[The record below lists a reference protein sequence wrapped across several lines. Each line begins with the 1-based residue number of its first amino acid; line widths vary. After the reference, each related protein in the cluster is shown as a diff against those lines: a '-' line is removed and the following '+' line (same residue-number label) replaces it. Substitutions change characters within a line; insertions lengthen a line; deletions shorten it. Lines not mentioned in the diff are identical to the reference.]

1 MCAFARGGSMERYVG
16 IDVGAETIKLAEVVR
31 QGDALRLVRHALVP
45 HGKEPGPRLL
55 DLLRVWDWD
64 SVSSAVATGR
74 LGRQLAVERIPTKQ
88 ALLRGFRF
96 LHGGDP
102 ATVVSIGSRG
112 FSVLEM
118 RAAGDPAYRES
129 SRCAQGTGNFLRQLV
144 ERFGLSVEEAALKT
158 EAVDGPAPLSGR
170 CPVILK
176 TDMTHL
182 ANKGERQERIL
193 AGLLDAIAESAEVLV
208 KPRRS
213 PPRVLLTGGVTRA
226 RRVREHFRAFLER
239 NGMSL
244 LEADLDQSLVIEA
257 VGCAV
262 HAALNRP
269 GARALEDLLRPVEAA
284 RIETVPAL
292 RSALGRVRR
301 MPRPPAAEASG
312 AGGDVVLGFDIGSTG
327 SKVVALDAGRREPV
341 WEGYLRT
348 GGNPVGAA
356 QALMQAFLEGPAG
369 ARPIRALGATGSGRE
384 IVGSLLATCYGP
396 GAVFVLN
403 EIAAHARGAH
413 HHDARVDTI
422 FEIGGQD
429 AKYIR
434 LEGGRVVDAAMN
446 EACSAGTGSFIEEQG
461 RRFEGV
467 ADVAQLGRIALEAD
481 GSAALGQ
488 HCSIFM
494 AEVIDEA
501 VAADVPRERIVAG
514 LYESVIQNYL
524 NRVKGSRSVGEVIF
538 CQGMPF
544 ASDALAAAVARQ
556 TGAEVIVPPS
566 PGTVGALG
574 IALLA
579 ADQLAL
585 SASPALD
592 GRKLLG
598 AAVESKDTFVCK
610 AVSGCGGS
618 GNRCRIDR
626 LTTVLEGDR
635 RRFTWGGSCSL
646 YDKGTRTRKLPDG
659 APHPFRERAELVA
672 SLAARLS
679 TPRGGRRIALTDDF
693 QLKGMFPFFAT
704 FLHGLGLDLD
714 VAEHADRAALKRGIE
729 GANVPWCAPMQQY
742 HGAVA
747 ALAERGAD
755 LLFAPMVREI
765 PRVAHERAS
774 QLCPI
779 VQGSPDVLRWDL
791 GEGVRRKMISP
802 VVDVGPGALDAP
814 AFVESCRRLAA
825 EVGVRRERL
834 WREALAAGRAEQL
847 AFDAALLAL
856 GREALARC
864 ERDGIVPVVVLGR
877 TYTIH
882 DDVLNSNLPAIL
894 RDQGAIP
901 IPLDCFPVREDAPVF
916 ENMFW
921 GHGQRILRAAWQIR
935 RTPGVY
941 GLFASNYSCG
951 PDSFTH
957 HLVQDLMD
965 GKPFTVIETDG
976 HAGDAGTKTRV
987 EAFLH
992 CVREH
997 LASGER
1003 GTPRAPGRL
1012 TVKGATIREI
1022 SASGERV
1029 LMPTLGD
1036 GAEVLAAALRGAG
1049 VPAEVLPEPGPQALR
1064 LGRRHTSGKECLPMT
1079 LTLGSLL
1086 ERLERAGD
1094 GERFAFVMPGADGPC
1109 RFGAYKELHQLVLER
1124 LGFRDRVRIWAPPF
1138 GDYFRGLPPGL
1149 GAIVLA
1155 GAVATDVLRDMLHDV
1170 RPREVRSGEA
1180 DAAHRRW
1187 LAALLAL
1194 VEREARGDLSGRR
1207 VLREAATGRVWG
1219 IPALIARAGRE
1230 LAALRGAADLP
1241 LVLVVGEIYLRNV
1254 PSSNGNV
1261 VEALERRGIRAKVA
1275 AVSEFLQFSDH
1286 VGRRGK
1292 RLTLGDRLDGWVRR
1306 RIEVACHAAASEPM
1320 GWHVPPPVREVV
1332 KAAGPWIRDALEGET
1347 VLTVGAAVDAWRR
1360 REVDGVVSVGP
1371 LECMPNKLA
1380 ESQLV
1385 HIGEREEL
1393 LSLTLSLNGDPI
1405 DPEPL
1410 DGFAIEVHAR
1420 HRARRP
1426 ADPARSTR
1434 AEEAGPLGALEPEGL
1449 AS

>member
-1 MCAFARGGSMERYVG
+1 MERFVG
-16 IDVGAETIKLAEVVR
+16 IDVGAETIKLAEIAR
-31 QGDALRLVRHALVP
+31 ENEGLRLVRRALVP

-55 DLLRVWDWD
+55 ELLRLWDWD
-64 SVSSAVATGR
+64 SVSAAVATGR
-74 LGRQLAVERIPTKQ
+74 LGRQLAVARIPTKQ
-88 ALLRGFRF
+88 ALLYGFRF
-96 LHGGDP
+96 LHGEEP
-102 ATVVSIGSRG
+102 ATVVNIGSRG
-112 FSVLEM
+112 FSVLEI
-118 RAAGDPAYRES
+118 RAAGDPVYRES

-144 ERFGLSVEEAALKT
+144 ERFGLSVEEAAALT
-158 EAVDGPAPLSGR
+158 EDVAEAAPLSGR

-213 PPRVLLTGGVTRA
+213 PPRVLLTGGVSRS
-226 RRVREHFRAFLER
+226 RRVREHLRAFLER
-239 NGMSL
+239 SGMSL
-244 LEADLDQSLVIEA
+244 LDVDMNEALVVEA

-262 HAALNRP
+262 HAATAVP
-269 GARALEDLLRPVEAA
+269 HARALDDLLRPPGDTC
-284 RIETVPAL
+284 IETVPAL
-292 RSALGRVRR
+292 RTALARVRR
-301 MPRPPAAEASG
+301 MTRPPAVVNG
-312 AGGDVVLGFDIGSTG
+312 VGQDVILGFDVGSTG
-327 SKVVALDAGRREPV
+327 SKVVALEVARGEPV
-341 WEGYLRT
+341 WEGYVRT
-348 GGNPVGAA
+348 SGDPVGAA
-356 QALMQAFLEGPAG
+356 QTLMRMFLDGPAG
-369 ARPIRALGATGSGRE
+369 ARPVRALGATGSGRE
-384 IVGSLLATCYGP
+384 IVGSLMATCFGP
-396 GAVFVLN
+396 ESVFVLN

-413 HHDARVDTI
+413 HYDTRVDTI

-434 LEGGRVVDAAMN
+434 LAGGRVVDAAMN

-467 ADVAQLGRIALEAD
+467 SDVAQLGEMAVDAD

-501 VAADVPRERIVAG
+501 VAADVPRDRIVAG

-524 NRVKGSRSVGEVIF
+524 NRVKGSRSVGEVVF

-579 ADQLAL
+579 LDQLETA
-585 SASPALD
+585 
-592 GRKLLG
+592 GRPVLEARRFLG
-598 AAVESKDTFVCK
+598 AKVESKDTFVCR
-610 AVSGCGGS
+610 STTGCGGG
-618 GNRCRIDR
+618 GNKCRIDR
-626 LTTVLEGDR
+626 LTTALEGDR

-672 SLAARLS
+672 DLARGLS
-679 TPRGGRRIALTDDF
+679 APRGGRRIALTDDF
-693 QLKGMFPFFAT
+693 QLKGFFPFFAT
-704 FLHGLGLDLD
+704 YLHGLGLDLD

-747 ALAERGAD
+747 ALAERDAD
-755 LLFAPMVREI
+755 LVFSPMIREI
-765 PRVAHERAS
+765 QRVGGERTS

-791 GEGVRRKMISP
+791 GEAVARRMVSP
-802 VVDVGPGALDAP
+802 VIDVGPGALDAP
-814 AFVESCRRLAA
+814 AFLESCRRLAA
-825 EVGVRRERL
+825 ELGVARART
-834 WREALAAGRAEQL
+834 WRPAFDAARQAQL
-847 AFDAALLAL
+847 AFDARLLEL
-856 GREALARC
+856 GRAALDCCA
-864 ERDGIVPVVVLGR
+864 RDGVVPVVVLGR

-882 DDVLNSNLPAIL
+882 DDVLNSNVPAIL
-894 RDQGAIP
+894 RDQGAIA
-901 IPLDCFPVREDAPVF
+901 IPLDCYPVGADAPIF

-921 GHGQRILRAAWQIR
+921 GHGHRILRAAWQVR

-941 GLFASNYSCG
+941 ALFASNYSCG

-957 HLVQDLMD
+957 HLVHDVMD
-965 GKPFTVIETDG
+965 GKPFTIIETDG

-1003 GTPRAPGRL
+1003 RAPSAAERL
-1012 TVKGATIREI
+1012 TVRSATLQDIAAAR
-1022 SASGERV
+1022 ERV
-1029 LMPTLGD
+1029 LVPTMSEAAD
-1036 GAEVLAAALRGAG
+1036 VTAAALRGAG
-1049 VPAEVLPEPGPQALR
+1049 LDVEVLPEPGPDALR
-1064 LGRRHTSGKECLPMT
+1064 IGRRHTSGKECLPMT

-1086 ERLERAGD
+1086 ERLERSGAD
-1094 GERFAFVMPGADGPC
+1094 ERFTFLMPGADGPC
-1109 RFGAYKELHQLVLER
+1109 RFGAYKEMHQLVLHR
-1124 LGFRDRVRIWAPPF
+1124 LGLTDRVRIWAPPF
-1138 GDYFRGLPPGL
+1138 GDYFQGLPPGL

-1155 GAVATDVLRDMLHDV
+1155 GVVAADVLRDMLHDV
-1170 RPREVRSGEA
+1170 RPRETKAGASDDAYRRS
-1180 DAAHRRW
+1180 
-1187 LAALLAL
+1187 LAELVAL
-1194 VEREARGDLSGRR
+1194 VEREARGDLSGSRD
-1207 VLREAATGRVWG
+1207 LREAITGRAWG
-1219 IPALIARAGRE
+1219 VPALVARAGEE
-1230 LAALRGAADLP
+1230 LAALRSLADLP

-1254 PSSNGNV
+1254 PSSNGRV

-1275 AVSEFLQFSDH
+1275 SVSEFLQYSD
-1286 VGRRGK
+1286 VIGARAEK
-1292 RLTLGDRLDGWVRR
+1292 RTLGARVNAWVRR
-1306 RIEVACHAAASEPM
+1306 RLEVLVHAAASERM
-1320 GWHVPPPVREVV
+1320 GWHAPPNVREVLR
-1332 KAAGPWIRDALEGET
+1332 AARPWVREALEGET
-1347 VLTVGAAVDAWRR
+1347 VLTVGGAVEAWRR
-1360 REVDGVVSVGP
+1360 KEVDGVLSVGP

-1385 HIGEREEL
+1385 HVGEREEL
-1393 LSLTLSLNGDPI
+1393 LSLTLSLNGDPV
-1405 DPEPL
+1405 DPESL
-1410 DGFAIEVHAR
+1410 DGFALEVHAR

-1426 ADPARSTR
+1426 ARPERSPS
-1434 AEEAGPLGALEPEGL
+1434 AEGTLEPLPSLETDGL
-1449 AS
+1449 PS

>member
-1 MCAFARGGSMERYVG
+1 MERYVG
-16 IDVGAETIKLAEVVR
+16 IDVGAETIKVAEIVR
-31 QGDALRLVRHALVP
+31 DGEALRLVRHALVP
-45 HGKEPGPRLL
+45 HGKDPGPRLRE
-55 DLLRVWDWD
+55 LLPVWGWD

-74 LGRQLAVERIPTKQ
+74 LGRQLAVERVPTKQ
-88 ALLRGFRF
+88 ALLYGFRF
-96 LHGGDP
+96 LHGDEP
-102 ATVVSIGSRG
+102 ATVVNIGSRG
-112 FSVLEM
+112 FSVLEI
-118 RAAGDPAYRES
+118 RAAGDPMYRES

-144 ERFGLSVEEAALKT
+144 ERFGLSVEEAAART
-158 EAVDGPAPLSGR
+158 EAVGEPAPLSGR

-239 NGMSL
+239 HGMSL
-244 LEADLDQSLVIEA
+244 LEVDLEQALVLEA

-262 HAALNRP
+262 HAARTRP
-269 GARALEDLLRPVEAA
+269 GARALDDLIRPAQTA
-284 RIETVPAL
+284 RIEAVPAL
-292 RSALGRVRR
+292 RTALGRVRR
-301 MPRPPAAEASG
+301 MSAPPRTGG
-312 AGGDVVLGFDIGSTG
+312 ANGAVPDVILGFDVGSTG
-327 SKVVALDAGRREPV
+327 SKAVALDLARKEPV
-341 WEGYLRT
+341 WEGYIRT
-348 GGNPVGAA
+348 SGDPVGAA
-356 QALMQAFLEGPAG
+356 QKLMSMFLEGSAG
-369 ARPIRALGATGSGRE
+369 GGAVRALGATGSGRE
-384 IVGSLLATCYGP
+384 IVGSLMATCYGA
-396 GAVFVLN
+396 GSVFVLN

-413 HHDARVDTI
+413 HYDARVDTI

-434 LEGGRVVDAAMN
+434 LAGGRVVDAAMN

-467 ADVAQLGRIALEAD
+467 RDVAHLGEIAVEAD

-514 LYESVIQNYL
+514 LYESVVQNYL

-556 TGAEVIVPPS
+556 TGAEVVVPPS

-579 ADQLAL
+579 ADHVEVEA
-585 SASPALD
+585 PALD
-592 GRKLLG
+592 ASRFLG
-598 AAVESKDTFVCK
+598 AQVEAKDTFVCK
-610 AVSGCGGS
+610 SVSGCGGS
-618 GNRCRIDR
+618 GNKCRIDR

-659 APHPFRERAELVA
+659 APHPFRERAEIVS

-679 TPRGGRRIALTDDF
+679 ARRGGRRIALTDDF
-693 QLKGMFPFFAT
+693 QLKGLFPFFAT
-704 FLHGLGLDLD
+704 YLHGLGLDVE
-714 VAEHADRAALKRGIE
+714 VAQHAGREALKRGIE
-729 GANVPWCAPMQQY
+729 GANVPFCAPMQQY
-742 HGAVA
+742 HGTVA
-747 ALAERGAD
+747 ALAEGGAD
-755 LLFAPMVREI
+755 LLFAPMIREL
-765 PRVAHERAS
+765 PRVGGERAS

-791 GEGVRRKMISP
+791 GEAVRDRMLSP
-802 VVDVGPGALDAP
+802 VIDVGPGALDAP

-825 EVGVRRERL
+825 EVGVRRERT
-834 WREALAAGRAEQL
+834 WRAALEAGRTEQL
-847 AFDAALLAL
+847 QFDARLLDL
-856 GREALARC
+856 GRAALERCAR
-864 ERDGIVPVVVLGR
+864 EGITPVVVLGR

-882 DDVLNSNLPAIL
+882 DDVLNSNVPAIL
-894 RDQGAIP
+894 RDQGALA
-901 IPLDCFPVREDAPVF
+901 IPLDCYPVGEDAPVF

-921 GHGQRILRAAWQIR
+921 GHGQRILRAAWQVR
-935 RTPGVY
+935 RAPGVY
-941 GLFASNYSCG
+941 ALFASNYSCG

-997 LASGER
+997 LADGER
-1003 GTPRAPGRL
+1003 RPPRSAERL
-1012 TVKGATIREI
+1012 TVRSAAIREI
-1022 SASGERV
+1022 AGAGERV
-1029 LMPTLGD
+1029 LVPTM
-1036 GAEVLAAALRGAG
+1036 GAASQIFAGALRGMG
-1049 VPAEVLPEPGPQALR
+1049 IPAEALPEPGAEALR
-1064 LGRRHTSGKECLPMT
+1064 LGRRQTSGKECLPLT
-1079 LTLGSLL
+1079 LTLGSVL
-1086 ERLERAGD
+1086 ERLERARE
-1094 GERFAFVMPGADGPC
+1094 GERFAFFMPGSDGPC
-1109 RFGAYKELHQLVLER
+1109 RFGAYKELHQLVLDR
-1124 LGFRDRVRIWAPPF
+1124 LGWRDRVRIWSPPF
-1138 GDYFRGLPPGL
+1138 GDYFEGVPPGL
-1149 GAIVLA
+1149 GAVVLA
-1155 GAVATDVLRDMLHDV
+1155 GAMATDVLRDMLHDV
-1170 RPREVRSGEA
+1170 RPREIRAGEA
-1180 DAAHRRW
+1180 DAIHRRT
-1187 LAALLAL
+1187 LARL
-1194 VEREARGDLSGRR
+1194 VEIAEREAADDLSGNR

-1219 IPALIARAGRE
+1219 IPAVLRE
-1230 LAALRGAADLP
+1230 AAEAFAAIRGAADLP
-1241 LVLVVGEIYLRNV
+1241 VVLVVGEIYVRNV
-1254 PSSNGNV
+1254 PSSNGFV
-1261 VEALERRGIRAKVA
+1261 VEALERRGIRARVEG
-1275 AVSEFLQFSDH
+1275 VGEFMQYSDFI
-1286 VGRRGK
+1286 GLRSRRPD
-1292 RLTLGDRLDGWVRR
+1292 LGDRVNAWVRR
-1306 RIEVACHAAASEPM
+1306 RIEVACHRAACEAM
-1320 GWHVPPPVREVV
+1320 GWRVPPHVREVV
-1332 KAAGPWIRDALEGET
+1332 KAAGPWARDTLECET
-1347 VLTVGAAVDAWRR
+1347 VLTVGASVHAWRA
-1360 REVDGVVSVGP
+1360 REVDGVVAVGP

-1380 ESQLV
+1380 ETQLV
-1385 HIGEREEL
+1385 HAGEKEEL
-1393 LSLTLSLNGDPI
+1393 LSLTLSLNGDPV

-1426 ADPARSTR
+1426 AEPPPAPDDDPL
-1434 AEEAGPLGALEPEGL
+1434 EPLGELEPEGL

>member
-1 MCAFARGGSMERYVG
+1 MERFVG
-16 IDVGAETIKLAEVVR
+16 IDVGAETIKLAEIVR
-31 QGDALRLVRHALVP
+31 AGEGLRLVRHALVP
-45 HGKEPGPRLL
+45 HGKEPGPKLVE
-55 DLLRVWDWD
+55 LLRVWDWD
-64 SVSSAVATGR
+64 QVSSAVATGR
-74 LGRQLAVERIPTKQ
+74 LGRQLAVARIPTKQ
-88 ALLRGFRF
+88 ALLYGFRF
-96 LHGGDP
+96 LYGEEP
-102 ATVVSIGSRG
+102 ATIVNIGSRG
-112 FSVLEM
+112 FSVLEI

-144 ERFGLSVEEAALKT
+144 ERFGLGVEEAAALT
-158 EAVDGPAPLSGR
+158 EGVAEAAPLSGR

-182 ANKGERQERIL
+182 ANKGERQDRIL

-213 PPRVLLTGGVTRA
+213 PPRVLLTGGVSRA

-244 LEADLDQSLVIEA
+244 LEVDVDEALVVEA

-262 HAALNRP
+262 HAALTRP
-269 GARALEDLLRPVEAA
+269 HARALHDLLRPVEDA
-284 RIETVPAL
+284 RIETLPAL
-292 RSALGRVRR
+292 ATALPRVRR
-301 MPRPPAAEASG
+301 MPRPPPRADAVLR
-312 AGGDVVLGFDIGSTG
+312 DVVLGFDVGSTG
-327 SKVVALDAGRREPV
+327 SKVVALDPSRREPV
-341 WEGYLRT
+341 WEGYVRT
-348 GGNPVGAA
+348 SGDPVGAA
-356 QALMQAFLEGPAG
+356 QALMSTFLEGPAG
-369 ARPIRALGATGSGRE
+369 SCAVRALGATGSGRE
-384 IVGSLLATCYGP
+384 IVGSLMATCYGP
-396 GAVFVLN
+396 DAVFVLN
-403 EIAAHARGAH
+403 EIAAHARGALH
-413 HHDARVDTI
+413 ADPRVDTI

-434 LEGGRVVDAAMN
+434 LAGGRVVDAAMN

-467 ADVAQLGRIALEAD
+467 RDVVQLGAIALDAD

-501 VAADVPRERIVAG
+501 VAADVARERIVAG
-514 LYESVIQNYL
+514 LYESVVQNYL
-524 NRVKGSRSVGEVIF
+524 NRVKGSRSVGEVVF

-579 ADQLAL
+579 AEQLAL
-585 SASPALD
+585 AGRPALD
-592 GRKLLG
+592 ARRFLG
-598 AAVESKDTFVCK
+598 AKVEAKDTFVCRS
-610 AVSGCGGS
+610 VSGCGGG
-618 GNRCRIDR
+618 GNKCRIDR

-659 APHPFRERAELVA
+659 APHPFRERAELVEA
-672 SLAARLS
+672 LAGGLS
-679 TPRGGRRIALTDDF
+679 APRGGRRIALTDDF
-693 QLKGMFPFFAT
+693 QLKGLFPFFAT

-714 VAEHADRAALKRGIE
+714 VAAHADRAALKRGIE

-755 LLFAPMVREI
+755 LLFAPMIREI
-765 PRVAHERAS
+765 PRVAGERAS

-791 GEGVRRKMISP
+791 GPAVAARMVSP

-814 AFVESCRRLAA
+814 AFLESCRRLAA
-825 EVGVRRERL
+825 ELGVRRGRT
-834 WREALAAGRAEQL
+834 WRA
-847 AFDAALLAL
+847 AFDAAREAQLGFDARLLAL

-864 ERDGIVPVVVLGR
+864 AADGTVPVVVLGR

-882 DDVLNSNLPAIL
+882 DDVLNSNVPAIL
-894 RDQGAIP
+894 RDQGAVA
-901 IPLDCFPVREDAPVF
+901 IPLDCYPVGDDVPIF
-916 ENMFW
+916 DNMFW

-935 RTPGVY
+935 RTPGVF

-957 HLVQDLMD
+957 HLVHDLME

-992 CVREH
+992 CAREH
-997 LASGER
+997 LAGGER
-1003 GTPRAPGRL
+1003 RPPSPAERL
-1012 TVKGATIREI
+1012 TVRSATLADVAARR
-1022 SASGERV
+1022 ERV
-1029 LMPTLGD
+1029 LVPTMTD
-1036 GAEVLAAALRGAG
+1036 ATEVVAAALRGVG
-1049 VPAEVLPEPGPQALR
+1049 VAAEVLPEPGAEALR

-1086 ERLERAGD
+1086 ERLGRATPE
-1094 GERFAFVMPGADGPC
+1094 ERFTFLMPGAEGPC
-1109 RFGAYKELHQLVLER
+1109 RFGAYKDLHQLVLHR
-1124 LGFRDRVRIWAPPF
+1124 LGLADRVRIWAPPF
-1138 GDYFRGLPPGL
+1138 GEYFQGVPPGL

-1155 GAVATDVLRDMLHDV
+1155 AVVATDALRDMLHDV
-1170 RPREVRSGEA
+1170 RPRETRAGAA
-1180 DAAHRRW
+1180 DAAYRRF
-1187 LAALLAL
+1187 LAELLAL
-1194 VEREARGDLSGRR
+1194 VEREAKGDLSGGR
-1207 VLREAATGRVWG
+1207 VLREALGGRAWG
-1219 IPALIARAGRE
+1219 VPELVARAGAD
-1230 LAALRGAADLP
+1230 LAQLRGAADLP

-1254 PSSNGNV
+1254 PASNGRV
-1261 VEALERRGIRAKVA
+1261 VDALERRGVRTRVA
-1275 AVSEFLQFSDH
+1275 AVSEFLEYSDH
-1286 VGRRGK
+1286 VGVRLRG
-1292 RLTLGDRLDGWVRR
+1292 RTFGERVHALVRR
-1306 RIEVACHAAASEPM
+1306 RLEALVHAAAAGAM
-1320 GWHVPPPVREVV
+1320 GWRVPPQVREVV
-1332 KAAGPWIRDALEGET
+1332 EAAAPWVRAALEGET
-1347 VLTVGAAVDAWRR
+1347 VLTVGGAVEAWRR
-1360 REVDGVVSVGP
+1360 GEVDGILSVGP

-1385 HIGEREEL
+1385 HVGEQRDL
-1393 LSLTLSLNGDPI
+1393 LSLTLSLNGDPV
-1405 DPEPL
+1405 DPESL
-1410 DGFAIEVHAR
+1410 DAFALEVHAR
-1420 HRARRP
+1420 HRARK
-1426 ADPARSTR
+1426 AAGPARPEP
-1434 AEEAGPLGALEPEGL
+1434 AEGMEPLPALEPDGL